1 MPPCGGTVTGHAPSR
16 LRTPSGTSGG
26 LASAAICSYQRI
38 MNIIA
43 LRKEEN
49 QMILD
54 DVTEDIKNSNEPI
67 IDLKEKK
74 YAN

>member
-1 MPPCGGTVTGHAPSR
+1 MRIIMVALQIILVLISYIIYKKYYKLNGAY
-16 LRTPSGTSGG
+16 
-26 LASAAICSYQRI
+26 YQRI

-49 QMILD
+49 QMIID

>member
-1 MPPCGGTVTGHAPSR
+1 
-16 LRTPSGTSGG
+16 
-26 LASAAICSYQRI
+26 

>member
-1 MPPCGGTVTGHAPSR
+1 MECVLLWLHYQ
-16 LRTPSGTSGG
+16 LF
-26 LASAAICSYQRI
+26 SANKLYYYKKYYKLNGAYYQRI